1 MRAVRGRVACCWEGG
16 QRAVASLGIEGLQMH
31 QQPQALV
38 VLDSRAANAST
49 ATGALLLEAR
59 AASAFAA
66 TGAFFLLEL

>member
-1 MRAVRGRVACCWEGG
+1 M
-16 QRAVASLGIEGLQMH
+16 ASLGIEGLQMH

-38 VLDSRAANAST
+38 VLEARGADALA

-66 TGAFFLLEL
+66 TGAFFLLELWVADARAAFGSGTL